1 VSLYI
6 ERPKIAH
13 LSLFLS
19 GQRYVDGGISDNLP
33 QSELK
38 NTITVSPFSGE
49 SDICPNDNSTSFH
62 ELRFTN
68 TSIQVNLDNMYR
80 LSKALFPPEPKVR
93 TPSTHSHAF
102 TQSPSYIMPLRN
114 VLLNA
119 LYLLLSGC

>member
-1 VSLYI
+1 MIDVSKVSLVRTFKY
-6 ERPKIAH
+6 
-13 LSLFLS
+13 L
-19 GQRYVDGGISDNLP
+19 
-33 QSELK
+33 
-38 NTITVSPFSGE
+38 
-49 SDICPNDNSTSFH
+49 
-62 ELRFTN
+62 
-68 TSIQVNLDNMYR
+68 IQVNLDNMYR